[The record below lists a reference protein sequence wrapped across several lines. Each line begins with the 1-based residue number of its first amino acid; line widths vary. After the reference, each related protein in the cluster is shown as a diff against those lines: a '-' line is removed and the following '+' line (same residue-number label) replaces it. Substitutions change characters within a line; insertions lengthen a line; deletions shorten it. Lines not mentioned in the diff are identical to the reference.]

1 MQLTRAI
8 ELEEESFGLFISNE
22 MSELLSLTHLLSN
35 QSSHENIQRPIIG
48 KLHLESTRCE
58 EILDHYGAKQN
69 RYWYPFRQTI
79 AVCKSFT
86 TIADNLLHIKQTAPL
101 YNLREVDGDFLK
113 ETDRVSNIVL
123 KSLIQ
128 NSRTMMNII
137 SKKKLQVYENAF
149 RIDDFTELNPEGR
162 LPNNRKRRRTRF
174 PSRIAVNLA
183 TSFLNLA
190 EESKSLKIYKKVS
203 RRDYRSCIPDIIS
216 EESIRI
222 LENKFHNLQSIYDT
236 HLELTDIALHDRN
249 LPVLRGQISLVYNL
263 LETATVLVHYIE
275 RHAGY
280 FSRKWKY
287 KKHIEEGQCLSI
299 LMDYFINYCDKFIV
313 SSQEVC
319 RSVLRQYS
327 VPDRITVNI
336 PNYRGFHVRPSTLLS
351 KIVIHYG
358 GNVKM
363 KLHDQYYDASM
374 PLELFRAN
382 EVINSNKRAAAA
394 REIMK
399 HSLIRKIRI
408 EALTPEEMKKKLRII
423 FLDLMQQKILL
434 LYENSFSFEE
444 LDPLDDETLIDY
456 VKRAV
461 TTYLALG
468 KIDISS
474 DLSVTFTGDKRV
486 LKDIKILAEN
496 GYGEDLFGNNI
507 VLPGEL
513 SYLRR

>member
-1 MQLTRAI
+1 MQLTKAI
-8 ELEEESFGLFISNE
+8 ELEEESFGLFVSNE
-22 MSELLSLTHLLSN
+22 MSEMLSLTYLLSR
-35 QSSHENIQRPIIG
+35 QSSYDNIQRPIIG

-58 EILDHYGAKQN
+58 ELLDHYGAKQN

-79 AVCKSFT
+79 AVSKSFT
-86 TIADNLLHIKQTAPL
+86 TIAYNLLHIKQTAPL
-101 YNLREVDGDFLK
+101 YNLNEVDSDFLN
-113 ETDRVSNIVL
+113 ETDRVSDIIL

-128 NSRTMMNII
+128 NSRTMI
-137 SKKKLQVYENAF
+137 SIVQKKKILFNDRSFEIEN
-149 RIDDFTELNPEGR
+149 FTELYPEGR

-174 PSRIAVNLA
+174 PSRIAINLA

-190 EESKSLKIYKKVS
+190 EESKSLKVYKKMS

-216 EESIRI
+216 EEGMRI

-236 HLELTDIALHDRN
+236 HLELTDIALHDKN
-249 LPVLRGQISLVYNL
+249 LPILRGQISLVYNL

-299 LMDYFINYCDKFIV
+299 LMDYFINYCDKIIV
-313 SSQEVC
+313 SAQEVC
-319 RSVLRQYS
+319 RTVLRQYS
-327 VPDRITVNI
+327 VPDRITVSI
-336 PNYRGFHVRPSTLLS
+336 PNYRGFHVRPSTLIS
-351 KIVIHYG
+351 KIVLHYG

-363 KLHDQYYDASM
+363 QLHDQIYDASM
-374 PLELFRAN
+374 PLDLFRAN
-382 EVINSNKRAAAA
+382 EVINSDKRAAAA

-399 HSLIRKIRI
+399 HPLIRQLKI
-408 EALTPEEMKKKLRII
+408 EKFPPEEMKKKLRTI
-423 FLDLMQQKILL
+423 FLDLMEQKTLL

-444 LDPLDDETLIDY
+444 LAPLEDENLIDY
-456 VKRAV
+456 VKRAI

-474 DLSVTFTGDKRV
+474 NLTVTFSGDKRV
-486 LKDIKILAEN
+486 LKDIEILAAN

-507 VLPGEL
+507 VLPAEL

>member
-1 MQLTRAI
+1 MPLYNPI

-22 MSELLSLTHLLSN
+22 MRELLALSNLLSLQNSI
-35 QSSHENIQRPIIG
+35 ENIQRPIIG
-48 KLHLESTRCE
+48 KLHLEATRCE
-58 EILDHYGAKQN
+58 EIMDHYGAKQN
-69 RYWYPFRQTI
+69 KYWYPFRQTI
-79 AVCKSFT
+79 AVTKSFT
-86 TIADNLLHIKQTAPL
+86 TIAYNLLHIKNTAPL
-101 YNLREVDGDFLK
+101 YNLREVDGDFLS
-113 ETDRVSNIVL
+113 ETERILKIIVNT
-123 KSLIQ
+123 LIL
-128 NSRTMMNII
+128 NSTTMIKIAN
-137 SKKKLQVYENAF
+137 KKRIPVEN
-149 RIDDFTELNPEGR
+149 RGYLIESFTELFPEGR
-162 LPNNRKRRRTRF
+162 LSNNMKRRKTRF

-203 RRDYRSCIPDIIS
+203 KRDYRSCIPEIIS
-216 EESIRI
+216 EERMRI

-236 HLELTDIALHDRN
+236 HLQLSDIAQHDKS
-249 LPVLRGQISLVYNL
+249 LPILRGQISLVYHL

-275 RHAGY
+275 RHANY

-287 KKHIEEGQCLSI
+287 KRHIEEGQCLSI
-299 LMDYFINYCDKFIV
+299 LMEYFINYCDKFIV

-319 RSVLRQYS
+319 RTVLRQYS
-327 VPDRITVNI
+327 VPGIITVNI

-351 KIVIHYG
+351 KIVLHYG

-363 KLHDQYYDASM
+363 QLHDQVYDASM

-382 EVINSNKRAAAA
+382 EVINSDKRGVAG

-399 HSLIRKIRI
+399 HPIIKKLKIGTLSR
-408 EALTPEEMKKKLRII
+408 EELKKKLRII
-423 FLDLMQQKILL
+423 FLDLMEQKTLL
-434 LYENSFSFEE
+434 LYESGFSFEE
-444 LDPLDDETLIDY
+444 LEPQEDENLIDF

-474 DLSVTFTGDKRV
+474 NLTVTFSGDKRV

-507 VLPGEL
+507 VLPAEL

>member
-1 MQLTRAI
+1 MQLTKAI
-8 ELEEESFGLFISNE
+8 ELEEESFGLFVSNE
-22 MSELLSLTHLLSN
+22 MGELLSLTKLLSR
-35 QSSHENIQRPIIG
+35 QSSYDNIQRPIIG

-69 RYWYPFRQTI
+69 RFWYPFRQTI
-79 AVCKSFT
+79 AVSKSFT
-86 TIADNLLHIKQTAPL
+86 TIAYNLLHIKQTAPL
-101 YNLREVDGDFLK
+101 YNLSEVDSDFLN
-113 ETDRVSNIVL
+113 ETDKISDIIL

-128 NSRTMMNII
+128 NSRTMI
-137 SKKKLQVYENAF
+137 SIAQKKKILINEGAYD
-149 RIDDFTELNPEGR
+149 IDDFTELYPEGK

-174 PSRIAVNLA
+174 PSRIAINLA

-190 EESKSLKIYKKVS
+190 EESKSLKIYKKMS
-203 RRDYRSCIPDIIS
+203 RREYRSCIPDIIS
-216 EESIRI
+216 EEGMRI

-236 HLELTDIALHDRN
+236 HLELTDIALHDKN

-280 FSRKWKY
+280 FSKKWKY

-299 LMDYFINYCDKFIV
+299 LMDYFITYCDRFIV
-313 SSQEVC
+313 SAQEVC

-327 VPDRITVNI
+327 VPDRITVSI
-336 PNYRGFHVRPSTLLS
+336 PNYRGFHVRPSTLIS
-351 KIVIHYG
+351 KIVLHYG

-363 KLHDQYYDASM
+363 QLHDQIYDASM

-382 EVINSNKRAAAA
+382 EVINSDKRAAAA

-399 HSLIRKIRI
+399 HPLIRQLKI
-408 EALTPEEMKKKLRII
+408 EKLSTEEMKKKLRII
-423 FLDLMQQKILL
+423 FLDLMEQKTLL

-444 LDPLDDETLIDY
+444 LDPLEDENLIDY
-456 VKRAV
+456 VKRAI

-474 DLSVTFTGDKRV
+474 RLTVTFSGDKRV
-486 LKDIKILAEN
+486 LKDIEILAEN

-507 VLPGEL
+507 VLPSEL